1 MTSQPG
7 PPQSIAIAFCS
18 DSLMEV
24 PLHVAAF
31 SLLRNL
37 SPGVKPNFYML
48 LTGFS
53 ATMRDQ
59 LRRSLDHLG
68 RDYNLTFLREDSVAS
83 KFQGFHSLLGSHA
96 PYHRLLL
103 PDLID
108 EPRFLYLDSDTL
120 TLIDVSPLFEIDM
133 GSYAAGFVVDGVVKY
148 ALEGRFFQSL
158 GKDPDGPAFN
168 SGVILMQRKEWIEQ
182 DCWPRIKAFCERYS
196 DQLLA
201 ADQTA
206 LNALMAENCY
216 HLPPEFNK
224 KLFPKRST
232 RIGDAPGIYHFVG
245 SPKPWDML
253 GRTTLSYST
262 RWFDELARTPL
273 PKVKKQLWRS
283 RGYWQ
288 RLPHLLGSYR
298 RLIKDAMARS

>member
-1 MTSQPG
+1 
-7 PPQSIAIAFCS
+7 
-18 DSLMEV
+18 MEV
-24 PLHVAAF
+24 PLHVAAH

-37 SPGVKPNFYML
+37 APGVKPNFYML

-53 ATMRDQ
+53 AAGRDL
-59 LRRSLDHLG
+59 LRCTLDHLD
-68 RDYNLTFLREDSVAS
+68 RDYSLSFLPEESVAS
-83 KFQGFHSLLGSHA
+83 QFQGFHTLLGSHA

-120 TLIDVSPLFEIDM
+120 TLIDVSPLFAMDM
-133 GSYAAGFVVDGVVKY
+133 GSYAAGFVVDGTVKY
-148 ALEGRFFQSL
+148 ALESRFFQSL

-168 SGVILMQRKEWIEQ
+168 SGVILMQREQWIQQ
-182 DCWPRIKAFCERYS
+182 DCWPRIRAFCERYS

-206 LNALMAENCY
+206 LNALMAENCF
-216 HLPPEFNK
+216 HLPPQFNT

-232 RIGDAPGIYHFVG
+232 RIGDTPGIFHFVG

-253 GRTTLSYST
+253 GRATLPYSVQ
-262 RWFDELARTPL
+262 WFDELDRTPL
-273 PKVKKQLWRS
+273 PASKKQLWRS
-283 RGYWQ
+283 KGYWQ
-288 RLPHLLGSYR
+288 RLPRLLGSYR
-298 RLIKDAMARS
+298 RLIKSALA